1 MHPTETM
8 LAGVLL
14 GEEAGMQ
21 SECAFREVEMG
32 C

>member
-8 LAGVLL
+8 LVGVLL
-14 GEEAGMQ
+14 GEEAEMQ
-21 SECAFREVEMG
+21 SECAIREVEMG